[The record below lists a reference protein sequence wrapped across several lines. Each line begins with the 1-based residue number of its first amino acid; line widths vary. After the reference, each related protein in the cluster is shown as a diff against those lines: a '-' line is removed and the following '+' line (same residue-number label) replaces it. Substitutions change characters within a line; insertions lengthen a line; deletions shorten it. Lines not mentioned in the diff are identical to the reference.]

1 LLPAADFPSVDI
13 VLAIN
18 GQKEL
23 EESTMV
29 TNSKKSLFRKKP
41 LEKAAAPEQ
50 LDQPIQIIK
59 LLTWLPLATLG
70 SLVIAAITWSITGR
84 IPITATGQ
92 GVLIYPSTIV
102 DVQAFGT
109 GQLLELK
116 IKVGD
121 TVKKGDILATLDQ
134 TELKKQLQ
142 QMQAKRSLLRVQHE
156 QANALQ
162 QQRSKGQQAS
172 LAQQILSFQQQLRAA
187 QGMVPVHKN
196 RLKNHQWL
204 KSEGA
209 ISGEAVLV
217 VQQAY
222 SESLDKVSTLKAQLQ
237 EVNSQQSLFPEEN
250 FAARIARQNEIQ
262 EVERDIAQLKL
273 QSQKQGQIVSSYSGQ
288 ILEITATAGQAVSPG
303 TRIGTIAEQ
312 NSNSKLMGITFFP
325 DSEGKKLQP
334 GMNVEVTPTT
344 VKRERFGGIIGN
356 IKEVSAYPVTKE
368 GVNRLVGN
376 PEVTQALMAKGPQIQ
391 MLAEL
396 QPDPSTFSKFKW
408 SSSKGPDLKVSAGTL
423 TTVRVTL
430 EERAPITFVLPI
442 LRSWTGLN

>member
-237 EVNSQQSLFPEEN
+237 EVNSQQSLFPEESLV
-250 FAARIARQNEIQ
+250 RTKSRKLNEI
-262 EVERDIAQLKL
+262 LL
-273 QSQKQGQIVSSYSGQ
+273 
-288 ILEITATAGQAVSPG
+288 
-303 TRIGTIAEQ
+303 
-312 NSNSKLMGITFFP
+312 NSNCNHRSRGKLSVPIVGKFWKSRPLPDKPSVQEHASARSQSK
-325 DSEGKKLQP
+325 
-334 GMNVEVTPTT
+334 TPT
-344 VKRERFGGIIGN
+344 
-356 IKEVSAYPVTKE
+356 
-368 GVNRLVGN
+368 VNSWEL
-376 PEVTQALMAKGPQIQ
+376 PSSPIAKGKSCNQ
-391 MLAEL
+391 
-396 QPDPSTFSKFKW
+396 
-408 SSSKGPDLKVSAGTL
+408 V
-423 TTVRVTL
+423 
-430 EERAPITFVLPI
+430 
-442 LRSWTGLN
+442 